1 MTITLGIFAKTFSR
15 SSYEETLT
23 AVAKAGFRHVHW
35 NMSCAGLTS
44 MPESIDPVLIRKIRK
59 TSDSLGITIDGLSG
73 TFNMIHPDPVV
84 RQQGFNRLEV
94 LASACD
100 PLGLRMISLCTGTR
114 TPDDMWKR
122 HLDNASPEAWAD
134 LIESLTTAITT
145 ADRYDISLGI
155 EPEFGNVINSAI
167 RARRLLEEL
176 DSPRLGIIFDP
187 ANLIEGVAPD
197 HVETTLDEAFTL
209 LGDRIISAHAK
220 DRDASGQ
227 VQPAGMGIVPWNL
240 FIQGLRQ
247 AGYRSSLV
255 LHGLDE
261 SDVPNSVSF
270 LRHIVSN

>member
-1 MTITLGIFAKTFSR
+1 MTIELGIFAKTFPR
-15 SSYEETLT
+15 SSYEETLA
-23 AVAKAGFRHVHW
+23 AVSAAGFRHVHW
-35 NMSCAGLTS
+35 NMSCAGLLS
-44 MPESIDPVLIRKIRK
+44 MLDSIDPTLLHAIRR
-59 TSDSLGITIDGLSG
+59 TADERGIAIASISG
-73 TFNMIHPDPVV
+73 TFNLIHPDQNL
-84 RQQGFNRLEV
+84 RTTGLNRLRV
-94 LASACD
+94 LAGACD
-100 PLGLRMISLCTGTR
+100 TLGTSLITLCTGTR
-114 TPDDMWKR
+114 DATDMWRR
-122 HLDNASPEAWAD
+122 HPENDSPAAWSDLLTSMTEAIAIAD
-134 LIESLTTAITT
+134 QFDIT
-145 ADRYDISLGI
+145 LGI
-155 EPEFGNVINSAI
+155 EPEFGNVVNSAS
-167 RARRLLEEL
+167 RARSLLDEL
-176 DSPRLGIIFDP
+176 TSPRLGIVLDP